1 MSYLLDALNRAE
13 ASRQQHHA
21 TNVPAVHEANT
32 AAQPHRTWWWPAP
45 LLMLLVGVSIWLW
58 FTAPQASAP
67 QASAPQASAPQA
79 SAPQAPA
86 PQAPA
91 PQAPAPQAPA
101 PQAPAPQAPAPQ
113 APAITPLEDVSD
125 ALRQALPDMHVD
137 AHWFSEEPHKS
148 MVIINGHTL
157 HQGASFAAGQVVIEQ
172 ITAHGMV
179 IRFRQQ
185 RIELKTFH

>member
-1 MSYLLDALNRAE
+1 
-13 ASRQQHHA
+13 
-21 TNVPAVHEANT
+21 
-32 AAQPHRTWWWPAP
+32 
-45 LLMLLVGVSIWLW
+45 
-58 FTAPQASAP
+58 
-67 QASAPQASAPQA
+67 
-79 SAPQAPA
+79 
-86 PQAPA
+86 
-91 PQAPAPQAPA
+91 
-101 PQAPAPQAPAPQ
+101 
-113 APAITPLEDVSD
+113 VSD